1 MDALVRYRFNVTSM
15 KLISFQKLGENRQS
29 PRLWLESRR
38 LAFLGFAAG
47 TPFSVESRTNGIR
60 LRPARRS
67 NNHVSK
73 RIAAQQER
81 PIIDVANRDLLSP
94 LEGFSEI
101 KVSASYKR
109 IDVTPSVRGFSI
121 HRHLNAKPPF
131 KTIEVFCGG
140 GTLSAAIADN
150 RDFDLVAGIEI
161 EPKYADVW
169 QQAHPKAV
177 LFQADIRRIHATELP
192 PCEILVASIPCTS
205 HSTLGRAK
213 KSLAGKPELGDTGDL
228 YLCVAQIVAH
238 HLPLACV
245 FENVP
250 AFRSSLACSSL
261 VHHLERIGYA
271 VSETIVDPW
280 KEWNEPQD
288 RKRWIMVAT
297 LRPGFQIRSPQ
308 IPFTGT
314 VGDFLDAPADTDRHE
329 AGRIIGSIEALRR
342 HNRRHAKLGHG
353 FGFTTINRDSTR
365 VPTIVRSYHK
375 INTGPFVETPH
386 GLRLLH
392 KGEVERLMGC
402 EIHCAH
408 YSTAIEILGQGVQT
422 RIIKTVLSQVMVFL
436 QGTSYKK

>member
-1 MDALVRYRFNVTSM
+1 VDDLAHYRFNSSPM
-15 KLISFQKLGENRQS
+15 KLIAFQKLGENRQT

-38 LAFLGFAAG
+38 LAPLGFAAG
-47 TPFSVESRTNGIR
+47 TPFSVELRTNGIR
-60 LRPARRS
+60 LRPALLS

-73 RIAAQQER
+73 RIAAQRVR

-101 KVSASYKR
+101 KITASYKR
-109 IDVTPSVRGFSI
+109 IDVTPSVRGFWI

-150 RDFDLVAGIEI
+150 RDFDLAAGIEI

-169 QQAHPKAV
+169 QQGHPKAA
-177 LFQADIRRIHATELP
+177 LFQADIRRVHATELP
-192 PCEILVASIPCTS
+192 PHELLIASIPCTS

-228 YLCVAQIVAH
+228 YLCVDQIVAH

-250 AFRSSLACSSL
+250 AFKNSLACLSL
-261 VHHLERIGYA
+261 VYHLERIGYSI
-271 VSETIVDPW
+271 SETVVDPW

-308 IPFTGT
+308 IPFSGT
-314 VGDFLDAPADTDRHE
+314 AADFLDAPTDSDRRE
-329 AGRIIGSIEALRR
+329 AERIIGSIEALHR
-342 HNRRHAKLGHG
+342 HNKRHAKLGHG
-353 FGFTTINRDSTR
+353 FGFTTIKRDSTR

-392 KGEVERLMGC
+392 KEEVERLMGC
-402 EIHCAH
+402 EIDCAH
-408 YSTAIEILGQGVQT
+408 YATAIEILGQGVQT
-422 RIIKTVLSQVMVFL
+422 RIFRKILRQLAVFL
-436 QGTSYKK
+436 TR